1 MKAGGSGVQGQTG
14 LPQTIVSI
22 NSSKQTGK
30 HKLTVTHRRTKDHPS
45 GYQQETSGKCLYP
58 LGRLSGPGNQI
69 PPEFLYGEGIGLQH
83 STPVD
88 LLRRKEPEPL
98 RNAMTAEHQS
108 WRLWFSRY
116 TTSRIHSGQ
125 IQHSRVHP
133 HPRSPQHSC
142 FPFEGRKGNSGRLAG
157 GRPGWEVW
165 SPGAPLTGRKKQ
177 RKRERF
183 RLQSASW
190 FSSFIIRVALTS
202 ASSALVPPFPVGA
215 PPPSPRFGN
224 RHGA

>member
-14 LPQTIVSI
+14 LPQSIVSI
-22 NSSKQTGK
+22 NSSKQAGK

-69 PPEFLYGEGIGLQH
+69 PPEFLYGEGIDLRQ
-83 STPVD
+83 SPPVD

-125 IQHSRVHP
+125 IQHSPSTPTHALPSTAASHLR
-133 HPRSPQHSC
+133 
-142 FPFEGRKGNSGRLAG
+142 G
-157 GRPGWEVW
+157 GRGTAAGWLEA
-165 SPGAPLTGRKKQ
+165 GQGGRSGHQ
-177 RKRERF
+177 
-183 RLQSASW
+183 
-190 FSSFIIRVALTS
+190 
-202 ASSALVPPFPVGA
+202 VPP
-215 PPPSPRFGN
+215 
-224 RHGA
+224 